1 MNASTSTSRSPRTYA
16 GWQNERQGFFGQMS
30 LTGCALVAAAALT
43 VLVPVYAQHWTGEL
57 IALPVAGLLL
67 LTATARILGMT
78 ADEWAALAVRHHLNV
93 AGGRSVFLSG
103 VLAPRRRADD
113 DAQPTDLPGVL
124 ARLDILRAPIGGG
137 EELAVVHDPLTGTYS
152 AVLEIRH
159 PGLGLEDADTVDR
172 RVGAWG
178 AFLRT
183 QCVEGG
189 PIVRI
194 AVHQRSSP
202 DDGTALQ
209 SWTRLHLDPSA
220 PAAATALVTELAA
233 HGGPIAN
240 SRTTYLTVT
249 LSAARARLAIKGAGG
264 GRLGAC
270 AVLVRELVAMQASLA
285 AADLQV
291 VSQLGPRAL
300 AQVIRT
306 AYDPDSVAE
315 LAMRNAAA
323 ATPSW
328 KGVAPGVDPS
338 LAGPAAAE
346 TSWGTYRHDG
356 AVSVTYQV
364 RGWPAATVY
373 ATCLQP
379 LLRAR
384 LNAGRS
390 LTLLYEPLGPRRAR
404 AELARERT
412 KRDVARRLRARTGR
426 IESMDERAEMSRA
439 VEQDAARAAG
449 HGIVRFTGLVTVTVT
464 DPAQLET
471 ACAELQQDGAAAGL
485 ELRRLWGAQDAG
497 FAAGAIPLGQGLP
510 ARRAAL

>member
-1 MNASTSTSRSPRTYA
+1 MTASTSRPPRAYA
-16 GWQNERQGFFGQMS
+16 GWQSERHGFFGQMS
-30 LTGCALVAAAALT
+30 LTDCALVAAAALA
-43 VLVPVYAQHWTGEL
+43 VLMPVYAQRWTGEL
-57 IALPVAGLLL
+57 IALPVAGVLL
-67 LTATARILGMT
+67 LTATARVLGMT
-78 ADEWAALAVRHHLNV
+78 ADEWAVLAVRHHLNV

-103 VLAPRRRADD
+103 VFAPRRRSDD
-113 DAQPTDLPGVL
+113 EAQPTDLPGVL
-124 ARLDILRAPIGGG
+124 ARLRILHAPIGGG
-137 EELAVVHDPLTGTYS
+137 EEIAVVYDPPAGTYA
-152 AVLEIRH
+152 AVLEIRY
-159 PGLGLEDADTVDR
+159 PGLALEDTETVDR
-172 RVGAWG
+172 RVAAWG

-194 AVHQRSSP
+194 AVHERSLP

-220 PAAATALVTELAA
+220 PAAATDLVTELAA
-233 HGGPIAN
+233 QGGPIAN
-240 SRTTYLTVT
+240 TRTTYLTVT

-270 AVLVRELVAMQASLA
+270 AVLVRELLAMQASLA
-285 AADLQV
+285 AADLKV
-291 VSQLGPRAL
+291 VAQLSPRVL

-323 ATPSW
+323 AARTW
-328 KGVAPGVDPS
+328 EGVEPGVDPD

-346 TSWGTYRHDG
+346 TSWGSYRHDG
-356 AVSVTYQV
+356 ATSVAYQV
-364 RGWPAATVY
+364 RSWPAASVY

-379 LLRAR
+379 LLRPR
-384 LNAGRS
+384 TNAGRS
-390 LTLLYEPLGPRRAR
+390 LSVVYEPLGPRRAR
-404 AELARERT
+404 AELSRERT

-426 IESMDERAEMSRA
+426 IESMDERADMGRA
-439 VEQDAARAAG
+439 LDQDVARAAG
-449 HGIVRFTGLVTVTVT
+449 HGIVRFTGLVAVTVT

-497 FAAGAIPLGQGLP
+497 FAAAALPLGQGLP
-510 ARRAAL
+510 ERRAAL